1 MSKNL
6 DLNNLD
12 EFENNEELN
21 EENNDD
27 FLENDEDVDFNNEE
41 YNDDYVESID
51 DSDFEIFFK
60 NSVNKHKLENTHK
73 LKRDTIFLGKL
84 DNEEDPDEEYE
95 DGDVQPDSDA
105 IEHLTNKNVNVY
117 DSENDL
123 NIDNSYDNEF
133 SIKNT
138 DNYFYKKELSE
149 DIYSILQEKTSI
161 NFINNRKK
169 PNKQTFN
176 NYYKMC
182 ITELDNKYSRSEI
195 FVELSYYFTDNIF
208 NMFKLLDKKYAT
220 NIILELKNKGYLRDI
235 GNISF
240 I

>member
-1 MSKNL
+1 MSVNI
-6 DLNNLD
+6 NLD
-12 EFENNEELN
+12 EFDNDEDSFE
-21 EENNDD
+21 NDD
-27 FLENDEDVDFNNEE
+27 FLTNDEDGLNIYELNE
-41 YNDDYVESID
+41 DDDLVESID

-73 LKRDTIFLGKL
+73 LKRDTILLGKL
-84 DNEEDPDEEYE
+84 DTPDENGEEYE

-105 IEHLTNKNVNVY
+105 IEHLTNKNNLNFY
-117 DSENDL
+117 DSDNDL
-123 NIDNSYDNEF
+123 NIDNGYDNEF
-133 SIKNT
+133 DIKNN
-138 DNYFYKKELSE
+138 DNYVYKKELSE
-149 DIYSILQEKTSI
+149 DVYLILQKKTNI

-182 ITELDNKYSRSEI
+182 IMDLDNKYSRSEI

-220 NIILELKNKGYLRDI
+220 NIILELKNKGYLKDI
-235 GNISF
+235 GNINF